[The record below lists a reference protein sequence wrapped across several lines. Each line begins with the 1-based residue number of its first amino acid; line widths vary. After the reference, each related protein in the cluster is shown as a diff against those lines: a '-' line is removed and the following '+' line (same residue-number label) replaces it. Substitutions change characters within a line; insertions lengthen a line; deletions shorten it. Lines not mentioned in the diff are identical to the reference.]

1 MGIPLV
7 RIQKIHRCRQ
17 YRLYQIDN
25 LAVKENLSMV
35 QFHVPKGNTSQAGAM
50 ATNNQ
55 NSLSKQKLRRK
66 WQLVGCRKVLP
77 GSEPC
82 QDLGIQS
89 HVPPRL
95 KDSRLSDPNY
105 VTSIVSS
112 THDCVALLPGI
123 TPEPVGTTG
132 CRRST
137 SDRGRRRPG
146 HSSCRNQSLLC

>member
-7 RIQKIHRCRQ
+7 RIQKIHRYQQ

-25 LAVKENLSMV
+25 LAVKEN
-35 QFHVPKGNTSQAGAM
+35 
-50 ATNNQ
+50 
-55 NSLSKQKLRRK
+55 
-66 WQLVGCRKVLP
+66 
-77 GSEPC
+77 
-82 QDLGIQS
+82 LGIQS

-132 CRRST
+132 CRRI
-137 SDRGRRRPG
+137 
-146 HSSCRNQSLLC
+146 SCCLHAWGINVIVGLKTVHLSYMEDGVSRVDSYALKKILFRYKNQSVNHLVINVLNDRIIG